1 MSKKIVERV
10 FGPHMTSKI
19 WTGTYFPA
27 FPFTLQ
33 NFEIGALLPAV
44 LYMFRWG
51 HRRGKGKFNE
61 TFPDPSV
68 KKATIESVVK
78 CLTESQ
84 FFDGFDDGTAKSILG
99 DLLLTY
105 VLENKRH
112 AEGRRIQ
119 VQRIFPAHYMAS
131 WIDLPESVAHLRGV
145 PEMLVALIAD
155 QKEGSNLVPA
165 QSGRFPIRCR
175 LLDNELLHLFA
186 PGTTVEGDHQSN
198 LSSDKFDEAA
208 PVGLDQLAT
217 IRIAQTC
224 GSAPLKASGKGN
236 PAVIPN
242 QRPIATVAA
251 RRFREDLVVF
261 LRAYGQTVPRLS
273 LLPMLESALAL
284 NLTNVFL
291 STAGMLEVWLDRGRL
306 PDDDAQRPWPLF
318 ADCSLSM
325 DPELRRLSERS
336 MDTCRKRLAHVPT
349 TLMYLRLLDRQVRY
363 DSDIPKDRL
372 PSVSPDVRG
381 WFDLLGSI
389 AVGTHE
395 ESQQSMRYFRRL
407 GRQLADV
414 LEQDEP
420 DHPTLDVLRS
430 DRSGR
435 NEAWRVAEA
444 VTMLMSRRKL
454 IQNVHNFLNGCLL
467 LDEPNGIARRRRGT
481 VGGATSGRRTG
492 DVFSIV
498 LSNTALEFLV
508 HRHLRRNTKGFKPTP
523 LSLPAFIELLRERY
537 GLYVDQAPPDL
548 PLPDELLQRNRR
560 FLERRLRD
568 LGLLV
573 GVNDAESMKRLRQR
587 FLAATDQATDQ
598 GDAA

>member
-1 MSKKIVERV
+1 MSKKIVESV
-10 FGPHMTSKI
+10 LGPHMTSQI

-51 HRRGKGKFNE
+51 DRRGKGKFNE

-68 KKATIESVVK
+68 KKATIESVAK
-78 CLTESQ
+78 YLTESQ

-119 VQRIFPAHYMAS
+119 VQRIFPTHYMAS

-155 QKEGSNLVPA
+155 QKEDSNLVPDK
-165 QSGRFPIRCR
+165 SGGRFPIRCR

-208 PVGLDQLAT
+208 PVGLDQLTT
-217 IRIAQTC
+217 IRIAQMC

-236 PAVIPN
+236 PAPIPN

-261 LRAYGQTVPRLS
+261 LRAYGQTPRLS

-291 STAGMLEVWLDRGRL
+291 STAGMLEVWLDRG
-306 PDDDAQRPWPLF
+306 A
-318 ADCSLSM
+318 
-325 DPELRRLSERS
+325 
-336 MDTCRKRLAHVPT
+336 
-349 TLMYLRLLDRQVRY
+349 
-363 DSDIPKDRL
+363 
-372 PSVSPDVRG
+372 
-381 WFDLLGSI
+381 I
-389 AVGTHE
+389 AG
-395 ESQQSMRYFRRL
+395 
-407 GRQLADV
+407 
-414 LEQDEP
+414 
-420 DHPTLDVLRS
+420 
-430 DRSGR
+430 
-435 NEAWRVAEA
+435 
-444 VTMLMSRRKL
+444 
-454 IQNVHNFLNGCLL
+454 
-467 LDEPNGIARRRRGT
+467 
-481 VGGATSGRRTG
+481 
-492 DVFSIV
+492 
-498 LSNTALEFLV
+498 
-508 HRHLRRNTKGFKPTP
+508 
-523 LSLPAFIELLRERY
+523 
-537 GLYVDQAPPDL
+537 
-548 PLPDELLQRNRR
+548 
-560 FLERRLRD
+560 
-568 LGLLV
+568 
-573 GVNDAESMKRLRQR
+573 
-587 FLAATDQATDQ
+587 
-598 GDAA
+598 